1 MRCTLMN
8 IAAFLAMTLFMASC
22 FADDASAQADAQ
34 QTVEN
39 AVESEVYPVPENG
52 TPEEYLKFIEKLL
65 RVERPHDQSREEMIS
80 HFTDLCKSQIA
91 AADKVIE
98 HKDATFEQ
106 IQRAV
111 AVKINSL
118 KILIKAGSKKAKI
131 LLYSMPAQ
139 LEKAGQSQIADE
151 IVMGLITMT
160 FQDAKKSNDF
170 SEVEKIIE
178 QTDQTIKKTPAE
190 DKEKLQR
197 LYLIKLI
204 CIKGLGQLKGVDNSA
219 DFEAV
224 VAEIKKA
231 GLSDMVEDI
240 FMGKLANALSE
251 SVAQNDKAKFDKTAK
266 AVDSMIA
273 DYGDKVNLKVVAIA
287 FQTAF
292 TEEVFDQAAAAA
304 RYEKYAATFG
314 NIQDPKIQEIV
325 KTMRGS
331 AKRLTLKGK
340 KLQLTGKTID
350 GKNFNMADLKDKK
363 VLVYFWSPTIEPSL
377 DELKYL
383 RRAYS
388 SYKAK
393 GFEIVCIALD
403 QNRKQVA
410 AFVKKYKFPWIN
422 IWERDAFIGNVCIT
436 DYYGIIALPYMTFVG
451 GDGIV
456 LSTEYQYDSM
466 VETLTEEFGELTVS
480 EDDIDDIDIDD
491 IDDTDVND
499 IDDVDDNADFDD
511 ANDTAADDADIDEI
525 DDVDDNADDTD
536 ADDTDADDTDA
547 DDTDA
552 DDTDADD
559 TDADDTADDDTAD
572 DDTDADDTA
581 DDDTA
586 DDDTADDD
594 TADDDT
600 ADDDTADDDT
610 ADDDTADDDTADDDT
625 ADDDTADDDT
635 ADDDTA
641 DDDTADDDDG
651 DDGADDGGDDF

>member
-1 MRCTLMN
+1 MLLATRNYFPHRYKEKTMRCTLN
-8 IAAFLAMTLFMASC
+8 IAAFLAMTLFMTSC
-22 FADDASAQADAQ
+22 FAADASAQADAQ
-34 QTVEN
+34 SAVKN

-52 TPEEYLKFIEKLL
+52 TPEEYLKLIEKLM
-65 RVERPHDQSREEMIS
+65 RVERPHDQSREEMIA

-91 AADKVIE
+91 AADKIIE

-160 FQDAKKSNDF
+160 FQDAKKNNDF

-178 QTDQTIKKTPAE
+178 QTDQTIKKTPAK

-251 SVAQNDKAKFDKTAK
+251 SVAQNDKAKFERTAK

-292 TEEVFDQAAAAA
+292 TEEVFDQTAAAA
-304 RYEKYAATFG
+304 RYEKYAALFG
-314 NIQDPKIQEIV
+314 NIQDAKIQEIV

-350 GKNFNMADLKDKK
+350 GKNFNMVDLKDKK

-377 DELKYL
+377 NELKYL

-410 AFVKKYKFPWIN
+410 AFVEKYKFPWIN

-436 DYYGIIALPYMTFVG
+436 EYYGIIALPYMTFVG

-480 EDDIDDIDIDD
+480 EDDIDDININDIDE
-491 IDDTDVND
+491 TDVKD
-499 IDDVDDNADFDD
+499 IDDVDDKADFDD
-511 ANDTAADDADIDEI
+511 ANDTAADDTDINEI
-525 DDVDDNADDTD
+525 DDVDDNANTA
-536 ADDTDADDTDA
+536 ADDNAADDNAA
-547 DDTDA
+547 DDNAA
-552 DDTDADD
+552 DDN
-559 TDADDTADDDTAD
+559 TADDNAAD
-572 DDTDADDTA
+572 DNAADDNAA
-581 DDDTA
+581 DDNAA
-586 DDDTADDD
+586 DDNAADDNA
-594 TADDDT
+594 ADDNA
-600 ADDDTADDDT
+600 ADDNAADDNA
-610 ADDDTADDDTADDDT
+610 ADDNAADDNAADDN
-625 ADDDTADDDT
+625 AA
-635 ADDDTA
+635 
-641 DDDTADDDDG
+641 
-651 DDGADDGGDDF
+651 DDGADDGGDDGGDE

>member
-34 QTVEN
+34 QAVEN

-304 RYEKYAATFG
+304 RYEKYAALFG

-410 AFVKKYKFPWIN
+410 SFVKKYKFPWIN

-525 DDVDDNADDTD
+525 EDVDDNADTD
-536 ADDTDADDTDA
+536 ADDTADDDTAADDTADDDTAA
-547 DDTDA
+547 DDTA
-552 DDTDADD
+552 NDD
-559 TDADDTADDDTAD
+559 TDADDTADDDTA
-572 DDTDADDTA
+572 ADDTA

-600 ADDDTADDDT
+600 ADDDDAGDDGADDGG
-610 ADDDTADDDTADDDT
+610 DDG
-625 ADDDTADDDT
+625 
-635 ADDDTA
+635 
-641 DDDTADDDDG
+641 G